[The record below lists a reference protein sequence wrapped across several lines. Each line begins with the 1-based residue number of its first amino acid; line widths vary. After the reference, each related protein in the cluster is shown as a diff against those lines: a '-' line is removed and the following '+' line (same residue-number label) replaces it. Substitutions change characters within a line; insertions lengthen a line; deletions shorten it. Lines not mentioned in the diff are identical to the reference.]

1 MTFFRQFLHAK
12 AKFSDRKYV
21 SMSPKNSNLHAKI
34 AQNWQIALFNYFC
47 LSELFATLYSSA
59 HVNSFWFAKFFAIK
73 ALMFTDDMV
82 PNPFQVTF
90 TLILTIGFKKGLNCS
105 GVI

>member
-1 MTFFRQFLHAK
+1 MR
-12 AKFSDRKYV
+12 
-21 SMSPKNSNLHAKI
+21 
-34 AQNWQIALFNYFC
+34 
-47 LSELFATLYSSA
+47 
-59 HVNSFWFAKFFAIK
+59 VNSFWFAKFFAIK

-105 GVI
+105 GLSDLGVI